1 MSCASISQG
10 RTPGAIVACATWVPV
25 HVPHP
30 FMLTAEMPLV
40 DGVTGLVSWVGNVDG
55 FPLIA
60 SSDPALC

>member
-25 HVPHP
+25 HAPHP

-40 DGVTGLVSWVGNVDG
+40 DRVTGLVS
-55 FPLIA
+55 
-60 SSDPALC
+60 